1 VIERSSDRGAR
12 TVRIKKKTTGAVDKE
27 RRVQASVWL
36 PALLVKR
43 LKIAAAE
50 RGTTATALVN
60 EALES
65 FLSNRSAA

>member
-1 VIERSSDRGAR
+1 VR
-12 TVRIKKKTTGAVDKE
+12 TMRKTTKAVDKE

>member
-1 VIERSSDRGAR
+1 MR
-12 TVRIKKKTTGAVDKE
+12 TMRKTTKAVDKE

>member
-1 VIERSSDRGAR
+1 M
-12 TVRIKKKTTGAVDKE
+12 RIKKKTTGAVDKE

>member
-1 VIERSSDRGAR
+1 MR
-12 TVRIKKKTTGAVDKE
+12 TKKKTTRTVDKE

>member
-1 VIERSSDRGAR
+1 MR
-12 TVRIKKKTTGAVDKE
+12 KTTKAVDKE